1 MLYFVV
7 GMASLW
13 SLSEEYHEEDV
24 DYEADGDQENI
35 ATSARSDQIV
45 VAAPVPCPAAPART
59 AAAPRTRS
67 KRARLNQEAPAG
79 RNGRRAGTNE
89 PSDGDEANQQP
100 PPPPGPQVNPA
111 PKLRSKAWDNF
122 TLIEQPDP
130 DQVFAQCKTC
140 KAILRASSKN
150 GTSHLLRHTA
160 NVHPHNTHEVNS
172 FF

>member
-1 MLYFVV
+1 M
-7 GMASLW
+7 
-13 SLSEEYHEEDV
+13 

-67 KRARLNQEAPAG
+67 KRARLNQQAPAG
-79 RNGRRAGTNE
+79 RNGRRARTNE
-89 PSDGDEANQQP
+89 PSDGAKASELP
-100 PPPPGPQVNPA
+100 PPPPPPEPKVTLA

-160 NVHPHNTHEVNS
+160 NVHPHNTHEVNN